1 MKQTFKLLLCAS
13 VLFSAASCGK
23 DFVDSDYN
31 GPTTEEPNVEPEEP
45 ETPEE
50 PEVEEPTIVYNTY
63 LYTLNSGSY
72 AGNNASLTAYNPETE
87 TTTADIFSDMN
98 GQALGDTA
106 QDFVVLGEQIFISV
120 YNSGVI
126 FVTDLEGTIITTI
139 TDTTY
144 AYPRYLATDE
154 ESVYVSFYDGAVGK
168 IDPETYALTTVAIDA
183 PGAPEELD
191 TVGGLIYVAVSD
203 YGYGNEQSVV
213 SVFDTELAFVE
224 NVAVIENPTTLEVD
238 SEGNVYVIS
247 MGNYGYGDPAVYAT
261 LQKIEAETHEVST
274 LSISGVEDALPS
286 AIAVGKDDVLY
297 VIEGVSNAS
306 TSWQMIGDIY
316 AYDAATGDVTEFI
329 TDDTSVPT
337 LYSISTDV
345 ASGEVYA
352 GSSDYYST
360 GDVYLFSAEG
370 ALVTTVPVGVNPM
383 KSIVVEIATIEE

>member
-1 MKQTFKLLLCAS
+1 MKQIFKLLLCAS
-13 VLFSAASCGK
+13 VLYSTASCSK
-23 DFVDSDYN
+23 DFLDSDYDN
-31 GPTTEEPNVEPEEP
+31 PTTD
-45 ETPEE
+45 ET
-50 PEVEEPTIVYNTY
+50 VYDTY

-72 AGNNASLTAYNPETE
+72 LGNNASLTAYNPETE
-87 TTTADIFSDMN
+87 TTTADIFSDVN

-126 FVTDLEGTIITTI
+126 FVTDLEGAIITTI

-144 AYPRYLATDE
+144 AYPRYLTTDD
-154 ESVYVSFYDGAVGK
+154 ESVYVSFYDGGLGK
-168 IDPETYALTTVAIDA
+168 INPETYALTTVAIDA
-183 PGAPEELD
+183 IGNPEELD
-191 TVGGLIYVAVSD
+191 VVNDLIYVAVSD

-213 SVFDTELAFVE
+213 SVFDTSLAFVE
-224 NVAVIENPTTLEVD
+224 NIAVIENPTTLAAD

-247 MGNYGYGDPAVYAT
+247 MGNYGYGDPAIYAT

-306 TSWQMIGDIY
+306 TDWVMVGDIY
-316 AYDAATGDVTEFI
+316 AYNATTGAVSEFI
-329 TDDTSVPT
+329 TDGTSVPA

-360 GDVYLFSAEG
+360 GDVYLFSSEG
-370 ALVTTVPVGVNPM
+370 ALVTTVPVGINPM
-383 KSIVVEIATIEE
+383 KSIVIEIEVEE

>member
-1 MKQTFKLLLCAS
+1 MKQIFKLLLCAS
-13 VLFSAASCGK
+13 VLFTASSCGK

-31 GPTTEEPNVEPEEP
+31 GPSSQEEPV
-45 ETPEE
+45 
-50 PEVEEPTIVYNTY
+50 IYNTY

-72 AGNNASLTAYNPETE
+72 LGNNASLTAYNPETE
-87 TTTADIFSDMN
+87 TTTADIFSDVN

-144 AYPRYLATDE
+144 AYPRYLATDD
-154 ESVYVSFYDGAVGK
+154 ESVYVSFYDGGLGK
-168 IDPETYALTTVAIDA
+168 IDPETYALTTTSIDA
-183 PGAPEELD
+183 IGNPEELD
-191 TVGGLIYVAVSD
+191 VVNDLIYVAVSD

-213 SVFDTELAFVE
+213 SVFDTDLTFVE

-247 MGNYGYGDPAVYAT
+247 MGNYGYGDPAIYAT
-261 LQKIEAETHEVST
+261 LQKIEATTHEVST

-297 VIEGVSNAS
+297 VVEGVSNAS
-306 TSWQMIGDIY
+306 TEWVMVGDIY
-316 AYDAATGDVTEFI
+316 AYNATTGTVTEFI
-329 TDDTSVPT
+329 TDGTSVPA
-337 LYSISTDV
+337 LYSISADA

-352 GSSDYYST
+352 GSSDYYNT
-360 GDVYLFSAEG
+360 GDVYVFSSEG
-370 ALVTTVPVGVNPM
+370 ALVTTVPAGINPM
-383 KSIVVEIATIEE
+383 KSIVVEIEVEE